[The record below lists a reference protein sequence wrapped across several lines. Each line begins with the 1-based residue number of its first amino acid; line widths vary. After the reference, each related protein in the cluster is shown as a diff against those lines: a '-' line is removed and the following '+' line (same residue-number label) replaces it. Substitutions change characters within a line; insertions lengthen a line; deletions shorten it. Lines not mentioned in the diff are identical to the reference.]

1 MLSPIES
8 ICQSA
13 SSLSDVQIHIL
24 KNSEKLLQ
32 FASDLSH
39 RKIYVYVPGQEQDT
53 LVLAAQRRPFFQG
66 TSSLAELPSSGVI
79 VTRYDEPLV
88 WQVLMT
94 GNPIKGMIETNYG
107 QMEPIACYPFVD
119 NGGLAIGVIS
129 FVGRIEKS
137 RDILT
142 ETAFL
147 SLQVPIEEPM
157 NRLYQRLSLQDGII
171 LIDGNGTIRYADDMA
186 ESIMQLRGRFRS
198 LTGENIYSSQLHF
211 AGVKQVLET
220 RQGSVEDVQHGNNVF
235 TRRIIPILRRGRVD
249 RVIVVIT
256 ERTELYQ
263 KEEEL
268 MIKTS
273 VIKEIHHRVKNNLQT
288 IAGLLRMQLRR
299 VQSEEAKEALSES
312 LNRIISI
319 SLVHETL
326 SHHDEEYIN
335 VSDVAE
341 KLLSLV
347 LHSLVSTESHIRSV
361 FHGQELMLPSDAATS
376 LSLVL
381 NELITNAVLH
391 GLAGRKEGVITLQI
405 GCHGETAGI
414 VVEDNGCGMPET
426 MTKDKRHHLGLKI
439 ISTLVEKDLHGT
451 ITFLRAD
458 PEGTRAVIHFPI
470 EKRGD

>member
-1 MLSPIES
+1 
-8 ICQSA
+8 
-13 SSLSDVQIHIL
+13 
-24 KNSEKLLQ
+24 
-32 FASDLSH
+32 
-39 RKIYVYVPGQEQDT
+39 
-53 LVLAAQRRPFFQG
+53 
-66 TSSLAELPSSGVI
+66 
-79 VTRYDEPLV
+79 
-88 WQVLMT
+88 
-94 GNPIKGMIETNYG
+94 
-107 QMEPIACYPFVD
+107 
-119 NGGLAIGVIS
+119 
-129 FVGRIEKS
+129 
-137 RDILT
+137 
-142 ETAFL
+142 
-147 SLQVPIEEPM
+147 
-157 NRLYQRLSLQDGII
+157 
-171 LIDGNGTIRYADDMA
+171 
-186 ESIMQLRGRFRS
+186 
-198 LTGENIYSSQLHF
+198 
-211 AGVKQVLET
+211 
-220 RQGSVEDVQHGNNVF
+220 
-235 TRRIIPILRRGRVD
+235 
-249 RVIVVIT
+249 
-256 ERTELYQ
+256 
-263 KEEEL
+263 
-268 MIKTS
+268 
-273 VIKEIHHRVKNNLQT
+273 
-288 IAGLLRMQLRR
+288 MQLRR

-451 ITFLRAD
+451 ITFYGQIRREPGGHSFSNRKKGRLEWGIVWLSVMMNRLSGWIWQKCWRMPD
-458 PEGTRAVIHFPI
+458 M
-470 EKRGD
+470 KS

>member
-107 QMEPIACYPFVD
+107 QMEPISCYPFVD

-157 NRLYQRLSLQDGII
+157 NRLYQRLSLQ
-171 LIDGNGTIRYADDMA
+171 
-186 ESIMQLRGRFRS
+186 
-198 LTGENIYSSQLHF
+198 
-211 AGVKQVLET
+211 
-220 RQGSVEDVQHGNNVF
+220 
-235 TRRIIPILRRGRVD
+235 
-249 RVIVVIT
+249 
-256 ERTELYQ
+256 
-263 KEEEL
+263 
-268 MIKTS
+268 
-273 VIKEIHHRVKNNLQT
+273 
-288 IAGLLRMQLRR
+288 
-299 VQSEEAKEALSES
+299 
-312 LNRIISI
+312 
-319 SLVHETL
+319 
-326 SHHDEEYIN
+326 
-335 VSDVAE
+335 
-341 KLLSLV
+341 
-347 LHSLVSTESHIRSV
+347 
-361 FHGQELMLPSDAATS
+361 
-376 LSLVL
+376 
-381 NELITNAVLH
+381 
-391 GLAGRKEGVITLQI
+391 
-405 GCHGETAGI
+405 
-414 VVEDNGCGMPET
+414 
-426 MTKDKRHHLGLKI
+426 
-439 ISTLVEKDLHGT
+439 
-451 ITFLRAD
+451 
-458 PEGTRAVIHFPI
+458 
-470 EKRGD
+470 